1 MKEYSSLPAD
11 AGDISPASA
20 MAESATPQGTVSS
33 SVFRGSARVAMY
45 LSMLPGAVIYLVL
58 GIAPSV
64 ATAVISLTNYTGVPG
79 IPANF
84 VGIQNY
90 VQAFTIDWP
99 GVGGSIVDTLIF
111 ALAVTVVQNALALL
125 VAEMLRRRVPGVG
138 FFRALIFMPA
148 VLGVTVIG
156 LMWALI
162 FNPSGGPAANFLHL
176 FHMTSAFFG
185 SNSWALP
192 LVIFV
197 QVWSSLGFTV
207 LVYLSGMNAVP
218 LELYEAA
225 QLDGA
230 TGWAV
235 FRFVTFP
242 MIAPSMTVDVLLA
255 AVGSL
260 NVYDLIYVLTD
271 GLYHTNTLGM
281 FMFNSAF
288 QGSGNLGFGATL
300 SMMLFCITLAVA
312 LPLQRYLRKREARIL

>member
-1 MKEYSSLPAD
+1 MVGRAPEE
-11 AGDISPASA
+11 PASGA
-20 MAESATPQGTVSS
+20 PAPPSPRRGGARTGVFQG
-33 SVFRGSARVAMY
+33 RQRAAMY
-45 LSMLPGAVIYLVL
+45 FSMLPGAAIYLVL
-58 GIAPSV
+58 GIVPSA
-64 ATAVISLTNYTGVPG
+64 ATAIISLTNYTGVPG

-90 VQAFTIDWP
+90 VQAFTIEWP
-99 GVGGSIVDTLIF
+99 GVAHSIIDTLMF
-111 ALAVTVVQNALALL
+111 ASAVTVVQNVLALL
-125 VAEMLRRRVPGVG
+125 VAEMLRRRVPGVA
-138 FFRALIFMPA
+138 FFRALIFLPA

-156 LMWALI
+156 LLWALI
-162 FNPSGGPAANFLHL
+162 FNPSGGPAANFLRL
-176 FHMTSAFFG
+176 FHVSTAFFG
-185 SNSWALP
+185 SNTWALP

-197 QVWSSLGFTV
+197 QIWSSLGFTV

-218 LELYEAA
+218 VELFEVA
-225 QLDGA
+225 QLDGGSA
-230 TGWAV
+230 WNI

-242 MIAPSMTVDVLLA
+242 MIAPSVTVDVLLA

-300 SMMLFCITLAVA
+300 SMMLFTITLAVA

>member
-1 MKEYSSLPAD
+1 MPAPSTLPT
-11 AGDISPASA
+11 GPAS
-20 MAESATPQGTVSS
+20 EPGGEVPGPEVGEEVNTG
-33 SVFRGSARVAMY
+33 VFRGGSRATIY
-45 LSMLPGAVIYLVL
+45 LSMLPGVAIYFVL

-64 ATAVISLTNYTGVPG
+64 ATALISLTNYTGVPG

-84 VGIQNY
+84 VGLQNY
-90 VQAFTIDWP
+90 VEAFTIDWP
-99 GVGGSIVDTLIF
+99 GVAGSLVDTLIF
-111 ALAVTVVQNALALL
+111 AAAVTVMQNALALL
-125 VAEMLRRRVPGVG
+125 VAECLRRKVPGVA
-138 FFRALIFMPA
+138 FFRALVFLPA

-176 FHMTSAFFG
+176 FHATSAFFG
-185 SNSWALP
+185 SNTWALP

-197 QVWSSLGFTV
+197 QVWASLGFTV

-218 LELYEAA
+218 VELYEAA
-225 QLDGA
+225 QLDG
-230 TGWAV
+230 GSSWMI

-288 QGSGNLGFGATL
+288 QGSGDLGFGATL
-300 SMMLFCITLAVA
+300 SMMLFAITLAVA
-312 LPLQRYLRKREARIL
+312 LPLQRYLRAREARIL

>member
-1 MKEYSSLPAD
+1 MVDRATGKPSSGAPV
-11 AGDISPASA
+11 PASRGGA
-20 MAESATPQGTVSS
+20 RAG
-33 SVFRGSARVAMY
+33 VFGGRQRAAIY
-45 LSMLPGAVIYLVL
+45 LSMLPGAAIYLVL
-58 GIAPSV
+58 GIVPSA

-90 VQAFTIDWP
+90 VQAFTIEWP
-99 GVGGSIVDTLIF
+99 GVANSIVDTLIF
-111 ALAVTVVQNALALL
+111 AAAVTVVQNVLALL
-125 VAEMLRRRVPGVG
+125 VAEMLRRRVPGVA
-138 FFRALIFMPA
+138 FFRALIFLPA

-156 LMWALI
+156 LLWALI
-162 FNPSGGPAANFLHL
+162 FNPSGGPAANFLRL
-176 FHMTSAFFG
+176 FHVTTAFFG
-185 SNSWALP
+185 SNTWALP

-197 QVWSSLGFTV
+197 QIWASLGFTV

-218 LELYEAA
+218 VEMYEVA
-225 QLDGA
+225 QLDGGGA
-230 TGWAV
+230 WSV

-242 MIAPSMTVDVLLA
+242 MIAPSVTVDVLLA

-300 SMMLFCITLAVA
+300 SMMLFAITLAVA
-312 LPLQRYLRKREARIL
+312 LPLQRYLRAREARIL